1 MRVGIL
7 LFDGVEELD
16 FVGVW
21 EVLRKAKQLHP
32 PLNLSVITRATK
44 ESIQCALG
52 LTVLA
57 HEVKRDLG
65 DIDLLIVPGGP
76 GREAVISDRA
86 MLERIEEFGRTKPVA
101 SVCTGA
107 LILQAAGLLSGRRAT
122 THFLARGDLTEADV
136 VTDRVVVDGRVI
148 TSGGVSASIDL
159 GLKILEM
166 NFGRELADEVAARI
180 EYLPATAV
188 VDPPEQD
195 PTL

>member
-16 FVGVW
+16 FVGIW

-32 PLNLSVITRATK
+32 ALNLSVITRASK

-57 HEVKRDLG
+57 HEVKRDLS
-65 DIDLLIVPGGP
+65 DLDLLVIPGGP
-76 GREAVISDRA
+76 GRKDVIADRG
-86 MLERIEEFGRTKPVA
+86 LLQRIAEFGRAKPVA
-101 SVCTGA
+101 SICTGA
-107 LILQAAGLLSGRRAT
+107 LILQSAGLLSGRRAT
-122 THFLARGDLTEADV
+122 THFLSRQELTEADV

-148 TSGGVSASIDL
+148 TAGGVSASIDL

-166 NFGRELADEVAARI
+166 NFGAELADEVAARI
-180 EYLPATAV
+180 EYTPAAGR
-188 VDPPEQD
+188 PAKPIR
-195 PTL
+195 

>member
-1 MRVGIL
+1 VRVGIL
-7 LFDGVEELD
+7 LYDGIEELD

-32 PLNLSVITRATK
+32 ALNLSVITRASK

-57 HEVKRDLG
+57 HEVKRDLS
-65 DIDLLIVPGGP
+65 DLDLLVVPGGP
-76 GREAVISDRA
+76 GRKGVIADRGA
-86 MLERIEEFGRTKPVA
+86 IDGIAEFGKTKPVA

-122 THFLARGDLTEADV
+122 THFLSRQELTEANV

-148 TSGGVSASIDL
+148 TAGGVSASIDL

-180 EYLPATAV
+180 EYVAVPGKPATI
-188 VDPPEQD
+188 
-195 PTL
+195 

>member
-32 PLNLSVITRATK
+32 TLNLSVITRASK

-57 HEVKRDLG
+57 HEVKRDLS
-65 DIDLLIVPGGP
+65 DLDLLVVPGGP
-76 GREAVISDRA
+76 GRKDLIADRGL
-86 MLERIEEFGRTKPVA
+86 LEKIAEFAKTKPVA

-107 LILQAAGLLSGRRAT
+107 LVLQAAGLLAGRRAT
-122 THFLARGDLTEADV
+122 THFLSRDELTEADV
-136 VTDRVVVDGRVI
+136 VPDRVVVDVRII
-148 TSGGVSASIDL
+148 TADGVSAAHDL
-159 GLKILEM
+159 GLAILEQS
-166 NFGRELADEVAARI
+166 FGRDLADEVAARI
-180 EYLPATAV
+180 EYVRPGGPAQ
-188 VDPPEQD
+188 P
-195 PTL
+195 L